1 MGFDFSFDEDQELL
15 QSTVRAFLEKECT
28 PEVLRACWGEGAGP
42 GGAPG
47 APAPGAEDA
56 SRRGGKGATTP
67 GKSAP
72 KQNGKGAPEPA
83 APLHGGGLSGAAFS
97 ASQELWRKLGEIGI
111 PGMLVPEAQGGMG
124 LDEIDT
130 VLLLEELGHA
140 GLVDTVISTA
150 FVAAPLL
157 RDLGDAA
164 ASKRLEQVAAGE
176 LRVCIGHPHAPF
188 VEDAAFADLFLLPD
202 EAGDLHAL
210 GRDEVEITAQPCND
224 PARRAASVRFKAG
237 PGTRIASADTARPLL
252 EQAFDRGAL
261 ASAAMALGVC
271 ARMLEL
277 SVAYTGERRQFGKAV
292 GSFQAV
298 KHHLADVKVK
308 LEYARPLVQRAAWS
322 LARGSGL
329 RAPHVSMA
337 KWMAC
342 EAAVFGARRALQC
355 HGAIGYTWEQDLHI
369 FMRRAWTLERAFGL
383 PAFHRSRVREALF
396 SGNMP
401 LGPGSTF
408 EGGD

>member
-1 MGFDFSFDEDQELL
+1 MGFNFSFSEDQELL
-15 QSTVRAFLEKECT
+15 QSTVRTFLEKECT
-28 PEVLRACWGEGAGP
+28 PAVLRACWGESAGP
-42 GGAPG
+42 TA
-47 APAPGAEDA
+47 
-56 SRRGGKGATTP
+56 
-67 GKSAP
+67 
-72 KQNGKGAPEPA
+72 PA
-83 APLHGGGLSGAAFS
+83 APLHGGLCSAAAFS
-97 ASQELWRKLGEIGI
+97 ASKELWRKLAEIGI
-111 PGMLVPEAQGGMG
+111 PGMLIPEAQGGMG

-140 GLVDTVISTA
+140 GLVDTVVSTA

-157 RDLGDAA
+157 RDIGDAA
-164 ASKRLEQVAAGE
+164 ALKQLERVAAGE
-176 LRVCIGHPHAPF
+176 LRVCALHPHAPF
-188 VEDAAFADLFLLPD
+188 VEDAVFADLFLLPD
-202 EAGDLHAL
+202 QAGNLHAL
-210 GRDEVEITAQPCND
+210 GKDEVEITPQPCND
-224 PARRAASVRFKAG
+224 PARRMASVRFKAG
-237 PGTRIASADTARPLL
+237 RGTRIADAATARPLL
-252 EQAFDRGAL
+252 EQAFNRGAL
-261 ASAAMALGVC
+261 ACAAMALGAC

-322 LARGSGL
+322 LARGSKLCG
-329 RAPHVSMA
+329 PQVSMA
-337 KWMAC
+337 KWTAC

-396 SGNMP
+396 SGSMP

>member
-28 PEVLRACWGEGAGP
+28 PEVLRACWGEGA
-42 GGAPG
+42 ARSG
-47 APAPGAEDA
+47 APAAEKTAPTTNGNSARQGEPVSPVHGKNAAEPG
-56 SRRGGKGATTP
+56 
-67 GKSAP
+67 
-72 KQNGKGAPEPA
+72 
-83 APLHGGGLSGAAFS
+83 APLHGGTSDAAFS
-97 ASQELWRKLGEIGI
+97 ASRELWKKLGEIGI
-111 PGMLVPEAQGGMG
+111 PGMRVPEAQGGMG

-140 GLVDTVISTA
+140 GLVDTVVSTA
-150 FVAAPLL
+150 CVAAPLL
-157 RDLGDAA
+157 RELGDPTML
-164 ASKRLEQVAAGE
+164 KQLELIATGG
-176 LRVCIGHPHAPF
+176 LRVCVGHPHAPF
-188 VEDAAFADLFLLPD
+188 VEDAVFADLFLLTD
-202 EAGDLHAL
+202 EAGNLHAFD
-210 GRDEVEITAQPCND
+210 RDEVEITAQPCND
-224 PARRAASVRFKAG
+224 PARRMASVRFECG
-237 PGTRIASADTARPLL
+237 PDSYLADAAAARPLL
-252 EQAFDRGAL
+252 ERAFERGAL
-261 ASAAMALGVC
+261 ACAAMALGVC

-277 SVAYTGERRQFGKAV
+277 SVAYTSERRQFGKAV
-292 GSFQAV
+292 GAFQAV

-322 LARGSGL
+322 LARGGGL
-329 RAPHVSMA
+329 CAPHVSMA
-337 KWMAC
+337 KWTAC

-383 PAFHRSRVREALF
+383 PAFHKSRVREALF

-408 EGGD
+408 EEGD